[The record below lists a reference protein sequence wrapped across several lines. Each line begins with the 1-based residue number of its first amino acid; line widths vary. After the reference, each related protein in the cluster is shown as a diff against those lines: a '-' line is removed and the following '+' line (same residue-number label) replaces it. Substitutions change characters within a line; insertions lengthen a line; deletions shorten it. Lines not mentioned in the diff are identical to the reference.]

1 MTGLRAKQ
9 KARRREMIEKA
20 AGQLF
25 EKNGFS
31 VTTIEDIAEHALV
44 SPATVYN
51 YYGNKGE
58 LLLALVAHGE
68 ERTREKLAEFEA
80 RVGSEDPTDLL
91 ADIICS
97 NMQDTLKYMSREL
110 WGHVVAY
117 VATTSDPDVAPRYLD
132 TIADDL
138 AAAIAA
144 ALQKYCDLGILK
156 QVDAKHFAYLMTRI
170 ERNHFLGYIYLK
182 SMSVEEMLG
191 GIKKDITLLVD
202 ALKVS

>member
-9 KARRREMIEKA
+9 KAQRRTMIESA
-20 AGQLF
+20 AGELF
-25 EKNGFS
+25 TANGFD
-31 VTTIEDIAEHALV
+31 VTTIEDIAEKALV

-58 LLLALVAHGE
+58 LLLALVALGE
-68 ERTREKLAEFEA
+68 EGTRSKLQEFEA
-80 RVGSEDPTDLL
+80 RVGQEDPADLL

-117 VATTSDPDVAPRYLD
+117 VATTSDHGVAPRYLD

-138 AAAIAA
+138 AAALTAA
-144 ALQKYCDLGILK
+144 IHKYCEMGVLK
-156 QVDAKHFAYLMTRI
+156 EVNAQQYAYLLTRV
-170 ERNHFLGYIYLK
+170 ERNHFLGFIYLK
-182 SMSVEEMLG
+182 SMSVDEMLN
-191 GIKKDITLLVD
+191 GIKKDIVLLIET
-202 ALKVS
+202 LKV